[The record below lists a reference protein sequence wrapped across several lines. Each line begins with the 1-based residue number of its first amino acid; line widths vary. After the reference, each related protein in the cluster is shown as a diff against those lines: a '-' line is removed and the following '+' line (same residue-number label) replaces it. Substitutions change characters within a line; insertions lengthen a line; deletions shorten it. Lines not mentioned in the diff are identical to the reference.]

1 MGRGTKIVLHLKEDQ
16 LDYLDEKRIKEVV
29 KKHSQFIGYPI
40 KLLVEKERTKE
51 VSDDEEEEEEEKK
64 EEKKEE
70 EDVRFILIILFNLL
84 DCSVFCQA
92 TFFPT
97 FGHVN
102 IIDFLFQEDKI
113 KIEDVEDE
121 EEGKEKKKKKKSIKE
136 KYVEDEELNKTKPIW
151 SRNPD
156 DVKNEEYGEFYKSLT
171 NDWEEHLAVKVSKA
185 ALVKFYYSPP
195 LHLCTVLEIKS
206 ASLSANCVG
215 FHLFISILLFVFFS
229 TFLLRVNLSSVP
241 CCLFP
246 RGLHLICLKTR
257 KRRIISSCMY
267 AGCLSWTIVRIW
279 FLNIS
284 ASSRE
289 LLTLKIC
296 H

>member
-195 LHLCTVLEIKS
+195 PPSISARFLKLNLPPSLQIVWVSTCLFQYCYLCFS
-206 ASLSANCVG
+206 A
-215 FHLFISILLFVFFS
+215 LFCWGS
-229 TFLLRVNLSSVP
+229 TWVP
-241 CCLFP
+241 CP
-246 RGLHLICLKTR
+246 AVYSQEG
-257 KRRIISSCMY
+257 S
-267 AGCLSWTIVRIW
+267 IW
-279 FLNIS
+279 YVWKQ
-284 ASSRE
+284 E
-289 LLTLKIC
+289 KEE
-296 H
+296 